1 MMTIKRQAPALQSVS
16 SIIISVPTG
25 TGVSVSYE
33 WIHAKLRAAARPDGC
48 ALLIRRNLTASSKNH
63 DT

>member
-33 WIHAKLRAAARPDGC
+33 WIHAKLRAAVRRVRMA
-48 ALLIRRNLTASSKNH
+48 ALC
-63 DT
+63 